1 MLATIDP
8 ALKAAFHIT
17 AGPNEH
23 QALHSA
29 WCFASA
35 LLQAG
40 HSINRIFLQGDA
52 VFLAA
57 TPDPA
62 SPSRH
67 ENANQWEQLIATWS
81 LPATVCI
88 GSAEQRALDD
98 AHLRSGWSTGG
109 LGDWVM
115 ACTDADRILQFTGER

>member
-1 MLATIDP
+1 MPARTDR

-17 AGPNEH
+17 AGPNER

-57 TPDPA
+57 NPTPA
-62 SPSRH
+62 SPFRN
-67 ENANQWEQLIATWS
+67 ENANQWERLIAAWS

-88 GSAEQRALDD
+88 GSAEQRALGEG
-98 AHLRSGWSTGG
+98 HLRPGWSTGG

-115 ACTDADRILQFTGER
+115 ACTEADRILQFTGER